1 MFEWMLQ
8 ASSNLQKSKSG
19 GILNSTGIILKIGLL
34 EEIRIAIST
43 GKIQNPTGRDR
54 NFDSERHKRK
64 KVKRESVTSPKVY
77 GI

>member
-1 MFEWMLQ
+1 MFERTLQ

-19 GILNSTGIILKIGLL
+19 GILNSTGENLKTGLL
-34 EEIRIAIST
+34 EEIQIAIST
-43 GKIQNPTGRDR
+43 SKIQNPTGRDR
-54 NFDSERHKRK
+54 NFDSERHRRK